1 MDINLK
7 KLFAFCMLALF
18 TAIPKADSFLLPQ
31 TTPIKYAEN
40 ITSDRILPLVYIRP
54 LEYYNHQT
62 SSAQS
67 KKISD
72 YLILE
77 PSIII
82 TEDEKIA
89 DYYLVPKLL
98 RSKLEPINDDNSR
111 YSISVGIELW
121 SAGGL
126 LLLSEQ
132 QNRYIIID
140 KSQAPQTIARELLQ
154 VLLKKA
160 LDSLILKMKSSQ
172 LDQS

>member
-7 KLFAFCMLALF
+7 KLFAFCILALL
-18 TAIPKADSFLLPQ
+18 TAIPKADSFLLPLSA
-31 TTPIKYAEN
+31 PIKYAEN
-40 ITSDRILPLVYIRP
+40 TANNRILPLVYIRP

-67 KKISD
+67 KKISN
-72 YLILE
+72 YLALE

-98 RSKLEPINDDNSR
+98 RSKLDPINDNHSR
-111 YSISVGIELW
+111 YSISVEIELW
-121 SAGGL
+121 SAGGV

-140 KSQAPQTIARELLQ
+140 KSQSLQTTARDLLQ
-154 VLLKKA
+154 VLLKKT
-160 LDSLILKMKSSQ
+160 LDSLMVKIRNNQ
-172 LDQS
+172 LIQS